1 MRWRQ
6 RRSRKSQQDIHERM
20 EQKGFSVWAKPM
32 SQAEFSRFSEFIMD
46 QCGIKMPQSK
56 KIMLEARLQ
65 KRLRS
70 LGIPTFG
77 QYYEHL
83 QREGSDGELVHMLDA
98 VTTNKTDFFRE
109 PGHFQ
114 FLTQTIMPE
123 FVDELERTKTRGRP
137 FRVWSAGCSS
147 GEEPYTLA
155 MVLAEYAEQHPPFP
169 FTVVATDL
177 STKVLDRART
187 AIYDE
192 ERVAAVPLELK
203 KKYLLR
209 SKDRNRELVRIA
221 PELRAMVQFQRL
233 NLMEE
238 SFSFAEPLDAIFCRN
253 VIIYFDR
260 ATQERLLGRLC
271 RVLRSDGYLFLGHS
285 ESIHGFDLPLKRLVS
300 TVHRKVG

>member
-1 MRWRQ
+1 MRRRQ
-6 RRSRKSQQDIHERM
+6 VTERM
-20 EQKGFSVWAKPM
+20 EQKGFSTWAKPM
-32 SQAEFSRFSEFIMD
+32 SQAEFAQFSEFIMA

-56 KIMLEARLQ
+56 KVMLEARLQ
-65 KRLRS
+65 KRLRG

-77 QYYEHL
+77 EYYERL
-83 QREGSDGELVHMLDA
+83 RREDGTGELVHMLDA

-114 FLTQTIMPE
+114 FLTEAILPE
-123 FVDELERTKTRGRP
+123 FVEEQERTKSRERP
-137 FRVWSAGCSS
+137 FRIWSAGCSS

-155 MVLAEYAEQHPPFP
+155 MVLSEFAEQHPPFP
-169 FTVVATDL
+169 FSILATDL

-192 ERVAAVPLELK
+192 ERVAAVPREMK
-203 KKYLLR
+203 QKYLLR
-209 SKDRNRELVRIA
+209 SRDRSKGLVRIA
-221 PELRAMVQFQRL
+221 PALRALIQFQRL

-238 SFSFAEPLDAIFCRN
+238 ALSFSEPLDAIFCRN

-260 ATQERLLGRLC
+260 LTQERLLGRLC
-271 RVLRSDGYLFLGHS
+271 SVLRTDGHLFLGHS

-300 TVHRKVG
+300 TVHRKIA

>member
-1 MRWRQ
+1 
-6 RRSRKSQQDIHERM
+6 M
-20 EQKGFSVWAKPM
+20 EQKGFTVWAKPM
-32 SQAEFSRFSEFIMD
+32 TQAEFDRFSDLIIE

-70 LGIPTFG
+70 LGIATFG
-77 QYYEHL
+77 EYYRYVR
-83 QREGSDGELVHMLDA
+83 QEGGGELVHMLDA

-109 PGHFQ
+109 PAHFE
-114 FLTQTIMPE
+114 FLAQTILPE
-123 FVDELERTKTRGRP
+123 FLAGQEQSRERQRALRI
-137 FRVWSAGCSS
+137 WSAGCSS

-155 MVLAEYAEQHPPFP
+155 MVLSDFAEQHPSFA
-169 FTVVATDL
+169 FSILATDL

-192 ERVAAVPLELK
+192 ERVATVPPAMK
-203 KKYLLR
+203 QRYLLR
-209 SKDRNRELVRIA
+209 SKDRDKGLVRMT
-221 PELRAMVQFQRL
+221 PVLRAAVQFQRL

-238 SFSFAEPLDAIFCRN
+238 NLSFSDLFDAIFCRN

-260 ATQERLLGRLC
+260 RTQERLLARFC
-271 RVLRSDGYLFLGHS
+271 RVLRTDGHLFLGHS

-300 TVHRKVG
+300 TVYRKEG